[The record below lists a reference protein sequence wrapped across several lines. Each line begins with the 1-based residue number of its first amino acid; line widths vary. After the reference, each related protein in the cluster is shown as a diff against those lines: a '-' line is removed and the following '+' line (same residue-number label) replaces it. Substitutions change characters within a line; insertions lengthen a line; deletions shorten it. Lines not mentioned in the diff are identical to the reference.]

1 MKSAQKNLALRRRGS
16 YKVLR
21 KIKHICLW
29 GAFLLVVTLAVAAF
43 LVYKNVDSQLR
54 NAVARSLNA
63 SYPDFEVSFKDV
75 RLDSNRGVRIHN
87 LEWRKRRGPKDAT
100 PLLAVEEIY
109 VASPISPK
117 TVLRGVPKILSLNIK
132 RPVLNVEGGVLQLR
146 DALAELIPMGN
157 SQLDPNFSVQ
167 VDDAA
172 LLLGTTNFSGL
183 ALSIAPRALRPLNPN
198 DANPPQSS
206 QTPLEE
212 EAPLPEISL
221 YQSVAPAVALDS
233 PNSARYGFVSYQPSF
248 EVESQPEETLPS
260 ASNSPQKAGGWEIKF
275 FVSNP
280 YVESIRGVG
289 ELSEDEWSLS
299 GSVANF
305 DLAALVAVARSA
317 FPEQLKLLEGAQG
330 KTSLSFSLGSK
341 DDSLEIGS
349 WKIEGSLANAALS
362 SPILNYPASDVN
374 AFYLIEND
382 KIELRRATAVCGQ
395 SSVKAAFQSVVGQNS
410 FARVQ
415 FDNISVSDSVFADT
429 LRRAQKL
436 LANDAPKINKL
447 LDFLADYS
455 FEGKA
460 SFDVQMEKSSA
471 ADDEWAP
478 RSVVASVNNLSFY
491 PIVFPYPLEELHGTL
506 SLNAEGA
513 LAIDL
518 ASAPDAPPIVAQGFF
533 ADVMTNPRGQFDARV
548 DNRAIDARVL
558 NALPSQARTL
568 VDSLHPSGAIGA
580 RVRILYDKDARPEE
594 PLAVEAAVDLSGASL
609 RYDYFPLP
617 ISGVA
622 GKIFLRDEAWAISQL
637 SGKSGGA
644 ALAAAGSLVSGKGFS
659 LLRRAFE
666 RENVRLKNASANLRS
681 LALPEKFPLLLEE
694 SPAPLKY
701 FTGIPEVAGA
711 KLPAEDWRFL
721 LAANVRRF
729 PLGEELI
736 AALEHYDGKE
746 LLKEL
751 KLEGKADGQIR
762 VGFRTDENRL
772 ALQFD
777 AQPIPGSTS
786 FQPNGFPY
794 PLSDVEGKVSWRE
807 GRLTISDLRAR
818 SGVTTCSANVVS
830 QNVPGVGRVVDVSP
844 LRVDQLQVDRDL
856 QSVAGK
862 DTQKFLSFLKPVGF
876 FNVDGSVR
884 ITSPADPAAKRK
896 YAWNLRF
903 IAQQNSTLP
912 GEAVAAICGRFRTY
926 GVALQNTSPLIYGE
940 LDLDSFFYKD
950 AQVSNMRGP
959 LYYNG
964 ADFFWGT
971 DAPLIRNTPVYSDPF
986 VREKIDADPTYQILS
1001 ASTSPRVLR
1010 GQTQQTI
1017 SRDFLSSQTSSDA
1030 SSSSALSARKAPSN
1044 FDRASGLRSIEADV
1058 FGGRISCDG
1067 VYLGAQDQTYRLNAK
1082 LENSALDQALR
1093 VFAPGSKPL
1102 KGRVNMSLALQGE
1115 GKNTAALKGEGSVE
1129 IREAQLYE
1137 LPQIVKILSLLS
1149 VKNPGENAFGS
1160 CDVDFKVLS
1169 DHVKLTRV
1177 LLEGDALTLF
1187 GDGWLTIRGKEQLV
1201 DLTLNSRLGNQKS
1214 QIPIL
1219 SDVIGAA
1226 GDQIAQIRVEGNL
1239 ASPVIQQENLPG
1251 LKKAWWSIFPEQEPT
1266 PEEAAPEERAK
1277 PVRDAIKKFVGGSDK
1292 NE

>member
-1 MKSAQKNLALRRRGS
+1 MKSAQKKLALRRRGS
-16 YKVLR
+16 SNVLR
-21 KIKHICLW
+21 KIKHIFFW
-29 GAFLLVVTLAVAAF
+29 GAFLLIVTLGVAAF

-54 NAVARSLNA
+54 DAVSRVLCA
-63 SYPDFEVSFKDV
+63 SYPAFDVSFKDV
-75 RLDSNRGVRIHN
+75 KLDSNRGVHIHN
-87 LEWRKRRGPKDAT
+87 LAWRKRRGAKDEK
-100 PLLAVEEIY
+100 PLLTVEEIY
-109 VASPISPK
+109 VALPINPK
-117 TVLRGVPKILSLNIK
+117 TLLRGAPKVQSLCIK
-132 RPVLNVEGGVLQLR
+132 RPLLNVEGGVLQLC
-146 DALAELIPMGN
+146 DALSELLPVAN
-157 SQLDPNFSVQ
+157 SQIEPHFSVQ
-167 VDDAA
+167 VDDASI
-172 LLLGTTNFSGL
+172 LLGTTNFSGL
-183 ALSIAPRALRPLNPN
+183 TLSIVPRPSLPLNSN
-198 DANPPQSS
+198 DASAPEPS
-206 QTPLEE
+206 QKTLEE
-212 EAPLPEISL
+212 EAPLPEISR
-221 YQSVAPAVALDS
+221 YQSVVPAVAVDS
-233 PNSARYGFVSYQPSF
+233 PSSARYGFVSYQPSF
-248 EVESQPEETLPS
+248 SVEPPPEETKPDS
-260 ASNSPQKAGGWEIKF
+260 SNSSQKTGGWEVKF

-289 ELSEDEWSLS
+289 ELSENAWSLS

-305 DLAALVAVARSA
+305 DLAALVAVVRVA

-330 KTSLSFSLGSK
+330 KTSLSFSLESK
-341 DDSLEIGS
+341 DHSQQLGS
-349 WKIEGSLANAALS
+349 WKIEGTVANAALS

-395 SSVKAAFQSVVGQNS
+395 SSVKAAFQSLAGKKS

-415 FDNISVSDSVFADT
+415 FDNVSVADSVFADS

-436 LANDAPKINKL
+436 LASDAEKINKL
-447 LDFLADYS
+447 LNFLDDYS

-460 SFDVQMEKSSA
+460 SFDVQLEKSA
-471 ADDEWAP
+471 NAQDAWAP
-478 RSVVASVNNLSFY
+478 RSVVAAVNNLSFY
-491 PIVFPYPLEELHGTL
+491 PIVFPYPLEELQGTL
-506 SLNAEGA
+506 SLNAEGD

-518 ASAPDAPPIVAQGFF
+518 ASAPDAPPVVAQGFF

-548 DNRAIDARVL
+548 DNRAIDVRVL
-558 NALPSQARTL
+558 NALPPQAKTL
-568 VDSLHPSGAIGA
+568 VNSLHPSGSIGA
-580 RVRILYDKDARPEE
+580 RVRIIYDKDARPED
-594 PLAVEAAVDLSGASL
+594 PLAVEAAVNLSGASL

-622 GKIFLRDEAWAISQL
+622 GQIFLRDEAWAISQL

-644 ALAAAGSLVSGKGFS
+644 VLAAAGSLVSGKGFS

-666 RENVRLKNASANLRS
+666 RENVRLKNATAQLPS
-681 LALPEKFPLLLEE
+681 LPFPENFPLLLEE
-694 SPAPLKY
+694 SPAPLTF
-701 FTGIPEVAGA
+701 FTGIPEVAGS

-746 LLKEL
+746 LLQEL

-786 FQPNGFPY
+786 FQPTGFPY
-794 PLSDVEGKVSWRE
+794 PLTDVEGKVSWRE

-818 SGVTTCSANVVS
+818 NGVTTCSANVVS

-884 ITSPADPAAKRK
+884 ITSPADTAAKRK

-964 ADFFWGT
+964 ADFFWGA

-986 VREKIDADPTYQILS
+986 VREKIDADPTYQIIS
-1001 ASTSPRVLR
+1001 ASASPRVLR

-1017 SRDFLSSQTSSDA
+1017 SRDVLSAQTA
-1030 SSSSALSARKAPSN
+1030 SGAAAASALSEQTKSSHIE
-1044 FDRASGLRSIEADV
+1044 RASGLRSIEANV
-1058 FGGRISCDG
+1058 FGGRICCDG
-1067 VYLGAQDQTYRLNAK
+1067 VYLGAQDQTYRLNAR
-1082 LENSALDQALR
+1082 LENSALEQALR

-1115 GKNTAALKGEGSVE
+1115 GKNTAALKGEGSLE
-1129 IREAQLYE
+1129 IREAQLYK

-1266 PEEAAPEERAK
+1266 PAEAAPEERAK
-1277 PVRDAIKKFVGGSDK
+1277 PVRDAIKKLVGGSDK
-1292 NE
+1292 DE